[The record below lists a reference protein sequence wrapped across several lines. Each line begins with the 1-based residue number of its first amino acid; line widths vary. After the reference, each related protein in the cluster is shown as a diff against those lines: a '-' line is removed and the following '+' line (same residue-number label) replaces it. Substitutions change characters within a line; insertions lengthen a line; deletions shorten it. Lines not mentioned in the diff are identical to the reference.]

1 MNYYVPSAVL
11 SAEDTKMNKQ
21 TKISPDLR
29 NWYFSVKKV
38 KSKHKQHF
46 KGSFP
51 QEIFKTLDHSMLL

>member
-29 NWYFSVKKV
+29 N
-38 KSKHKQHF
+38 
-46 KGSFP
+46 
-51 QEIFKTLDHSMLL
+51 